1 MKDICRDPC
10 LDLHLCH
17 EVPFNT
23 RTWGRRRPVLST
35 MVSTSS
41 RGGSFHLAASAAC
54 IVGAVRLRSRLRT
67 NGAYKDPRLR
77 TNGAYKD
84 PRRSATRNRAAV
96 ERAAG
101 LAHAYYPFIFG
112 NTSWYALFL
121 QHLLLSCA

>member
-54 IVGAVRLRSRLRT
+54 IIGAVRLRS
-67 NGAYKDPRLR
+67 RLR